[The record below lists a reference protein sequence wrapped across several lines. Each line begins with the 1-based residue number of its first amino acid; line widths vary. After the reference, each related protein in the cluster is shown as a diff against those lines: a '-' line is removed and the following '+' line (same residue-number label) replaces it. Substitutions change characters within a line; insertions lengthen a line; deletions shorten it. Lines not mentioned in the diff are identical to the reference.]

1 MELFYNL
8 IVDQFEIYI
17 YNLFPFFGEQIIFF
31 EEKIQ

>member
-8 IVDQFEIYI
+8 IVEQFEIC
-17 YNLFPFFGEQIIFF
+17 NLFPFFGEKILFL